1 MRSRA
6 KRRRHSRRGGA
17 DSAHMIIR
25 NRLFDMILEIVQRDQ
40 LGDQTLA
47 HIINTSRTRASA
59 LSHGYIVEF
68 NTETLIDI
76 LARLGVTIDVT
87 VTRTQAYARRPLANP
102 RPG

>member
-1 MRSRA
+1 
-6 KRRRHSRRGGA
+6 
-17 DSAHMIIR
+17 MIIR

-59 LSHGYIVEF
+59 LIHGYIVEF

-87 VTRTQAYARRPLANP
+87 VTRTQPYARRHFANP
-102 RPG
+102 RRGWKPFPGMVYG